1 MIERQP
7 VSTGLLACFLLF
19 VTPAAYAHSPI
30 EGIDSVYNGMLH
42 PILVPAHI
50 LLISAFGLF
59 LGQHGFSHSQPA
71 LLAFIVGSVCG
82 LVTAWFDSGFL
93 LNLPLLIAAV
103 VSALLVAINPGFNRA
118 LLALCAVL
126 IGLGLGLDS
135 AQETLTGR
143 DKLASLFGSGIAM
156 YFILLYPMALAN
168 HFNNKNWQRI
178 GIRIIGSWIAAI
190 ATLLAA
196 FALKT

>member
-1 MIERQP
+1 MIKPQ
-7 VSTGLLACFLLF
+7 SAWLYACFLL
-19 VTPAAYAHSPI
+19 VATPAVFAHSPI

-42 PILVPAHI
+42 PMLVPSHI
-50 LLISAFGLF
+50 LLISALGLF
-59 LGQHGFSHSQPA
+59 LGQHGFSQSQPA
-71 LLAFIVGSVCG
+71 LLTFIGGSVGG
-82 LVTAWFDSGFL
+82 LITAWFDSSFL
-93 LNLPLLIAAV
+93 LNLPLLFAAIV
-103 VSALLVAINPGFNRA
+103 TALLVAINPGFNRT
-118 LLALCAVL
+118 LLALGAAL
-126 IGLGLGLDS
+126 AGLGLGLDS

-168 HFNNKNWQRI
+168 HFNRKNWQRI

-196 FALKT
+196 FALKA

>member
-1 MIERQP
+1 MIKPQ
-7 VSTGLLACFLLF
+7 SAWLYACFLIF
-19 VTPAAYAHSPI
+19 VTPVTYAHSPI

-50 LLISAFGLF
+50 LLISALGLF
-59 LGQHGFSHSQPA
+59 LGQHGFNQSQPA
-71 LLAFIVGSVCG
+71 LLAFIAGSSCG
-82 LVTAWFDSGFL
+82 LVTAWFENGYL
-93 LNLPLLIAAV
+93 LNLPLLITAIV
-103 VSALLVAINPGFNRA
+103 TALLVAINPGFNRVV
-118 LLALCAVL
+118 LALFAAL

-196 FALKT
+196 FALRA

>member
-1 MIERQP
+1 MTKPQ
-7 VSTGLLACFLLF
+7 SAWLYAFLLL
-19 VTPAAYAHSPI
+19 VITPTAYAHSPI

-42 PILVPAHI
+42 PLLVPAHI
-50 LLISAFGLF
+50 LLLSALGLF
-59 LGQHGFSHSQPA
+59 LGQHGFSQSQPA
-71 LLAFIVGSVCG
+71 LLAFIGGSAGG
-82 LVTAWFDSGFL
+82 LVTAWFDSSFL
-93 LNLPLLIAAV
+93 LNLPLLTAAIV
-103 VSALLVAINPGFNRA
+103 TALLVATNLSFNRL
-118 LLALCAVL
+118 LLALCAAL
-126 IGLGLGLDS
+126 AGLGLGLDS

-143 DKLASLFGSGIAM
+143 DRLASLFGSGIAM

-168 HFNNKNWQRI
+168 HFSTKNWQRI